1 MVAVEMVVL
10 LDFWGEKVQI
20 RGRWKGRGN
29 CPQEA
34 SLYESD
40 NN

>member
-20 RGRWKGRGN
+20 RGRWKGRGSRATA
-29 CPQEA
+29 PRRRRYT
-34 SLYESD
+34 SL
-40 NN
+40 